1 MAEWKRRFF
10 LRRALFLLVVL
21 SCVIFCCA
29 ILQAQNLSTPD
40 AMQSVPSPT
49 PATSSQAVPFSA
61 ATLSAAPLM
70 TSSNMRLGVNDLI
83 QVNVFGVPDLTTKTR
98 IGRSGDIYLPLV
110 NYVHVADLTTN
121 EAQDLIAKRLEDGG
135 FVRQPHVTISVE
147 ESSLQ
152 AITLIGEVVH
162 PGPYPPNG
170 DRHLLDLISAAGG
183 LTDKAGHT
191 VTIVHRG
198 DPNNRV
204 ELQISKNLAEDA
216 ESNVEILPGD
226 TIIVSRGGIVYVVG
240 DVGHPSGFFI
250 EDSSLTVLKALA
262 LAGGS
267 TRTSNLNKTKIIRQ
281 TPNGAQ
287 EIPVQLKKILYA
299 KAPDVLLIKGDVLFV
314 PGNSAK
320 AAAYRT
326 GDIAMAVSTA
336 LAVVAVH

>member
-1 MAEWKRRFF
+1 MAEWRGRFF
-10 LRRALFLLVVL
+10 LRQSFPLLVML
-21 SCVIFCCA
+21 SCGILCCA
-29 ILQAQNLSTPD
+29 ISQAQNLSTPD
-40 AMQSVPSPT
+40 ATQSVPSAAQADSSAT
-49 PATSSQAVPFSA
+49 PSP
-61 ATLSAAPLM
+61 AAPSTT
-70 TSSNMRLGVNDLI
+70 TSSNVRLGINDLI
-83 QVNVFGVPDLTTKTR
+83 QVSVFGVPDLTTRTR
-98 IGRSGDIYLPLV
+98 IGRSGDIYLPLI

-135 FVRQPHVTISVE
+135 FVRQPHVSISVD
-147 ESSLQ
+147 ESSSQ
-152 AITLIGEVVH
+152 AITMIGEVVR

-183 LTDKAGHT
+183 LTDKAGHS

-198 DPNNRV
+198 DPDHKV

-216 ESNVEILPGD
+216 EINVEILPGD

-250 EDSSLTVLKALA
+250 EDTSLTVLKALA

-287 EIPVQLKKILYA
+287 EIPVPLKKILYA
-299 KAPDVLLIKGDVLFV
+299 KAPDVQLIKGDVLFV

-320 AAAYRT
+320 AAAYKT

>member
-1 MAEWKRRFF
+1 
-10 LRRALFLLVVL
+10 
-21 SCVIFCCA
+21 
-29 ILQAQNLSTPD
+29 
-40 AMQSVPSPT
+40 VPSAPQADSS
-49 PATSSQAVPFSA
+49 PAAALSATSSP
-61 ATLSAAPLM
+61 AAPL
-70 TSSNMRLGVNDLI
+70 TTTNSNVRLGINDLI
-83 QVNVFGVPDLTTKTR
+83 QVSVFGVPDLTTRSR
-98 IGRSGDIYLPLV
+98 IGRSGDIYLPLI

-121 EAQDLIAKRLEDGG
+121 EAQNLIAKRLEDGG
-135 FVRQPHVTISVE
+135 FVRQPHVSISVD
-147 ESSLQ
+147 ESSSQ
-152 AITLIGEVVH
+152 AITMIGEVVH

-198 DPNNRV
+198 DPDHKI
-204 ELQISKNLAEDA
+204 ELQISKNLAEDS
-216 ESNVEILPGD
+216 EINVEILPGD

-287 EIPVQLKKILYA
+287 EIPVPLKKILYA
-299 KAPDVLLIKGDVLFV
+299 KAPDVALIKGDVLFV

-326 GDIAMAVSTA
+326 GEVAVAVSTA